1 MHGRTGRPS
10 LDRAAFRLNELAQR
24 ADISAVSSRQARRAG
39 GTAMPA
45 VLLGA
50 AVNSLSVAR
59 SLWRMGI
66 PVDIFDEGLSESPV
80 RHSRSRRRYYELRS
94 DEHVAEQWA
103 TRLLEHY
110 EPSIVL
116 PCCDDGLEFIAR
128 HRLALQAVGHRPIEA
143 NDEVVL
149 ALLDKARTYE
159 LARTVGVA
167 APRTVELK
175 DRSDFSALDDT
186 LFPCGI
192 KPINSHVFARRFRSL
207 GKGTTVRTREDLVRF
222 AGPVLD
228 EGVPM
233 LVTEMV
239 EGTDGCC
246 SYYTYL
252 EPDGTPLTHFTK
264 RKLRQYPIRFGLG
277 TYHITKWDPEV
288 AELGLR
294 FLQGVGLCG
303 IGNVEFKRD
312 PRDSTLKLIEA
323 NPRFTQANELVRVA
337 GIDFARLAYC
347 RLAGLSPPP
356 LDSFRDDLGLWFPI
370 DDMRALREY
379 RRAGELSSSA
389 WMRTLL
395 HKQCPPQFDWAD
407 PRPSMINGGKHA
419 VRLACR
425 MWAQLRLGDRPPE
438 RHDPCRTHEELSSS

>member
-1 MHGRTGRPS
+1 
-10 LDRAAFRLNELAQR
+10 
-24 ADISAVSSRQARRAG
+24 
-39 GTAMPA
+39 MPA
-45 VLLGA
+45 VLLGGA
-50 AVNSLSVAR
+50 MNSLSVAR
-59 SLWRMGI
+59 SLWRMGV
-66 PVDIFDEGLSESPV
+66 PVDVFDEGLSDSPV
-80 RHSRSRRRYYELRS
+80 RHSRGRRRYYELGPNE
-94 DEHVAEQWA
+94 DVAEEWR
-103 TRLLEHY
+103 TRLREPC
-110 EPSIVL
+110 EPSIIL
-116 PCCDDGLEFIAR
+116 PCCDDGLEFIAH

-149 ALLDKARTYE
+149 ALLDKARTYD
-159 LARTVGVA
+159 LARQVGVP
-167 APRTVELK
+167 APRTLELT
-175 DRSDFSALDDT
+175 DRGDFSAVENT

-207 GKGTTVRTREDLVRF
+207 GKGTTVRTRQELVRF

-233 LVTEMV
+233 LLTQMV

-252 EPDGTPLTHFTK
+252 EADGTPLAHFTK

-277 TYHITKWDPEV
+277 SYHITKWDPEV

-294 FLQGVGLCG
+294 FFQGVGLCG

-312 PRDSTLKLIEA
+312 ARDGMLKLIEA

-337 GIDFARLAYC
+337 GIDFGRLAYC
-347 RLAGLSPPP
+347 RLAGLPPPP

-370 DDMRALREY
+370 DDIRALREY
-379 RRAGELSSSA
+379 RRAGELSSAA

-407 PRPSMINGGKHA
+407 PGPSITNGGKHA
-419 VRLACR
+419 VRLAR
-425 MWAQLRLGDRPPE
+425 RAWAQLRSGDGPRE
-438 RHDPCRTHEELSSS
+438 RHDPCQTGPRS